1 MNNKKTESFVFS
13 PQRYEPV
20 TSLSDAVTAHKRS
33 DISAVK
39 NWLLSEQPVVI
50 NDAYS
55 TGLFIL
61 NELKKEIFGPRRKS
75 DADYSS

>member
-1 MNNKKTESFVFS
+1 MNKQDSELFLFS

-20 TSLSDAVTAHKRS
+20 TSLSDAVTAHKKS

-50 NDAYS
+50 SDAYP

-61 NELKKEIFGPRRKS
+61 NELKKEIFGPRRKPNV
-75 DADYSS
+75 DYSS